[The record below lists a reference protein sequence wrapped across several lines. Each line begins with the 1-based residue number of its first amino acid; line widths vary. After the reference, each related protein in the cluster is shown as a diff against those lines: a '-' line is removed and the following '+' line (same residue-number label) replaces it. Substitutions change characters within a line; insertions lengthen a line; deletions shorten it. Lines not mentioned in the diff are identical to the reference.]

1 MALLRNLVIWLLNHP
16 QYVLG
21 LLGLGTL
28 VLIFTKKKW
37 QRKKPYLPWLLA
49 LVFIGYVFVFIRFYD
64 RIEALRP
71 VLKNN
76 TQENLEESALADDQ
90 TYCFGLDISQYQGEI
105 NWDELLLTKHPLRFV
120 VMRATMGSNGL
131 DERYS
136 ENWSE
141 AKRVG
146 LKRGAYHFYRPF
158 QNSTE
163 QAQNF
168 IRKVDL
174 EAGDLPPVL
183 DVERTSPFGQDNLRE
198 GVRNWLR
205 IVEKHYGLKPIV
217 YTGRYFYEKHLKGS
231 IDAYPLWVASYGEHH
246 KVEHLPWR
254 FYQFSEKMTVH
265 GISRNVDGNF
275 FKGSL
280 TNLRNFGR

>member
-1 MALLRNLVIWLLNHP
+1 
-16 QYVLG
+16 
-21 LLGLGTL
+21 
-28 VLIFTKKKW
+28 VLIVTKKKW

-76 TQENLEESALADDQ
+76 TQENLEESAIADDQ
-90 TYCFGLDISQYQGEI
+90 TYCFGIDVSQYQGEI

-120 VMRATMGSNGL
+120 FMRATMGSNGL

-146 LKRGAYHFYRPF
+146 LKRGAYHFYRSF

-205 IVEKHYGLKPIV
+205 IIEKHYGVKPIV
-217 YTGRYFYEKHLKGS
+217 YTGRHFYEKHLKGS
-231 IDAYPLWVASYGEHH
+231 IDTYPLWVASYGEHH
-246 KVEHLPWR
+246 KVKHLPWR

-265 GISRNVDGNF
+265 GISRNIDGNF